1 MASPLRRRAKT
12 TMTSKIR
19 RNKKIK
25 EIILETHEEISR
37 LQKSIPLLKE
47 EQLSTLI
54 KQYLTHWEMIYS
66 NLYDEEKEAY
76 RPVYT
81 QRQVEDVDFLFYISF
96 KLKTIQDNIGN
107 PSLYPPLEIAKNK
120 SITLFLDFLIPEYA
134 DILAFGWDEYFKK
147 YVKPKDDEA
156 VYRFLKQNNTWKPIR

>member
-37 LQKSIPLLKE
+37 LQKSIHLLKE

-66 NLYDEEKEAY
+66 NLYDEEKEAEKFCEI
-76 RPVYT
+76 T
-81 QRQVEDVDFLFYISF
+81 GRQAY
-96 KLKTIQDNIGN
+96 G
-107 PSLYPPLEIAKNK
+107 
-120 SITLFLDFLIPEYA
+120 
-134 DILAFGWDEYFKK
+134 IL
-147 YVKPKDDEA
+147 
-156 VYRFLKQNNTWKPIR
+156 

>member
-54 KQYLTHWEMIYS
+54 KQYLTHWEMIS
-66 NLYDEEKEAY
+66 SGKV
-76 RPVYT
+76 R
-81 QRQVEDVDFLFYISF
+81 LFSSINIPSGVLSF
-96 KLKTIQDNIGN
+96 I
-107 PSLYPPLEIAKNK
+107 
-120 SITLFLDFLIPEYA
+120 
-134 DILAFGWDEYFKK
+134 
-147 YVKPKDDEA
+147 
-156 VYRFLKQNNTWKPIR
+156 